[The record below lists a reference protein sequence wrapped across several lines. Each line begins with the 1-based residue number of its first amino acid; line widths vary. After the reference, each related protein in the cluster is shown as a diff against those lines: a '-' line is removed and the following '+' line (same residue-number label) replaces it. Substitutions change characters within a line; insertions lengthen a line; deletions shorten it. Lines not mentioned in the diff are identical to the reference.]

1 MNKIIKIALI
11 VIGLIAAVLW
21 FSLPSADDPD
31 AVNSGAMNFMF
42 IIMYILLAIAVVSAL
57 FFGLAKL
64 FTTPG
69 SIKKALFALGGLAII
84 VAISYGLSS
93 TEEAE
98 AVVKVFEDRTSSDL
112 KTTVGTVKNIGMGLN
127 VFFILTVIAVLLM
140 VLPGLKK
147 MFVK

>member
-21 FSLPSADDPD
+21 FSLPSAEDPN
-31 AVNSGAMNFMF
+31 AINSGSMNFMF
-42 IIMYILLAIAVVSAL
+42 ILMYLLLAIAVIASL
-57 FFGLAKL
+57 FFGITKL
-64 FTTPG
+64 LSTPG
-69 SIKKALFALGGLAII
+69 SLKKALFAIGGLAIV

-98 AVVKVFEDRTSSDL
+98 AVVKVFADKTSSDV

-127 VFFILTVIAVLLM
+127 VFFILTVVAVVLM
-140 VLPGLKK
+140 VFPGLKR

>member
-1 MNKIIKIALI
+1 MNKIIKIVLI
-11 VIGLIAAVLW
+11 VIGLIAAFLW
-21 FSLPSADDPD
+21 FSLPSQDDPD
-31 AVNSGAMNFMF
+31 AINSGAMNFMF
-42 IIMYILLAIAVVSAL
+42 VIMYILLAIAIVAAL

-69 SIKKALFALGGLAII
+69 SIKKALFAIGGLAII

-93 TEEAE
+93 NNA
-98 AVVKVFEDRTSSDL
+98 AVVEAMSGRGIE
-112 KTTVGTVKNIGMGLN
+112 TTEGTVKNIGMGLN

-140 VLPGLKK
+140 VLPGLKR